1 MSYYIDVTDQNFEE
15 KVLLNP
21 LPVLVDFWA
30 PWCGPCQAM
39 NQVLPNV
46 AASLEGKIQIAKMN
60 IEEHTN
66 IAAQHGIMS
75 IPTFLLFS
83 HGKLVDRFSGSRDAD
98 FVIDWVLSKI

>member
-15 KVLLNP
+15 KVLSNP

-30 PWCGPCQAM
+30 PWCGPCQTM

-46 AASLEGKIQIAKMN
+46 AANLEGKIQIAKMN

-66 IAAQHGIMS
+66 VAAQHGIMS
-75 IPTFLLFS
+75 IPTFLLF
-83 HGKLVDRFSGSRDAD
+83 HRGQLIDRFSGARDAD
-98 FVIDWVLSKI
+98 FVVDWVLSKI